1 MFPNGGAA
9 WATPGTV
16 TPTISAAII
25 DTDRTRMIIPPL
37 KPART
42 ARAVWATLHLGRCA
56 CAHIVER
63 CAAHRQDHLRS
74 SAAGQGLAGSAGWQG
89 MPEPAG
95 QYSDRQR
102 AQIRKARDLACQ
114 PPPPARVRAGLA
126 SR

>member
-1 MFPNGGAA
+1 MFSNGGAA

-74 SAAGQGLAGSAGWQG
+74 SAAGQGLAGSALQLASGPPGWQG
-89 MPEPAG
+89 MPEPHG
-95 QYSDRQR
+95 QCSDRR
-102 AQIRKARDLACQ
+102 
-114 PPPPARVRAGLA
+114 PAAGTDQEG
-126 SR
+126 